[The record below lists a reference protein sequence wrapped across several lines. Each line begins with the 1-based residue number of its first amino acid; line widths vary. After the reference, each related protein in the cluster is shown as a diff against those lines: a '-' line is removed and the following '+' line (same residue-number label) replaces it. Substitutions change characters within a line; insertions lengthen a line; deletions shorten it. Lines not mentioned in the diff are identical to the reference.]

1 MKIAATISRIL
12 LGLIFLVFGFNVY
25 LRFIPMPP
33 PTGNA
38 ADFMRALFN
47 SGYMHV
53 VADFQIIGGF
63 LLLIGRFVPL
73 GLTLVGPVIVNI
85 MLFHI
90 FMAPSGLPLAI
101 LVSIL
106 SLIVLAYYRQNFAGL
121 VKSGEPAK

>member
-25 LRFIPMPP
+25 LRFIHMPP

-38 ADFMRALFN
+38 AVFTRALFD

-53 VADFQIIGGF
+53 VADFQIVGGI